1 MLDSLKEEKR
11 TDLLIQIV
19 SQRNRTITEQ
29 LYFAL
34 ESTCKLLGMEIGIIS
49 RIHDQTYSVEH
60 FFPIGIDLS
69 KGQEFDLGDTYCSI
83 TLDSEK
89 PFSVAHM
96 AQSEYNMH
104 PCYNAFHLESYIGVS
119 FDVNG
124 ELYGTINF
132 SSSLPREKGFSAA
145 DLSLITLLGEW
156 VSGLIQRK
164 LIEEELQKEKE
175 QYKLLSTNSAD
186 LVCLHELDGTFTFVS
201 ESSIEMLGFNPEELV
216 GTSPYELIHPQD
228 IERDP
233 ELIFDRVKQGTPI
246 GNTEYRI
253 KRQVGDYIWVN
264 IAAEPIIS
272 ESGKV
277 TGIQTRSR
285 DVSKQKRL
293 EILFNESQEMAHVGG
308 WEYDLK
314 TGKLYWTEEVYRIH
328 DKTVNEE
335 IFVEEGLSYFPGE
348 ARNLIENAIQH
359 TIETGEQYDLELPFI
374 SAKNVSKWVRAIG
387 KVEFADG
394 EAYKLHGTFQ
404 DITERKRD
412 REQIS
417 EQNERLFQEKKTKEK
432 LYSILAH
439 DLKNSLFGLSDFLE
453 ITIFEIVEDV
463 FNKETALERFGLIST
478 STKSSIKLLETIQS
492 WVKIQA
498 GYFTVVP
505 NMFNI
510 ANEVELV
517 IDLFQPGLRKKNINL
532 NKNLSNLSNTDVYG
546 DSEMISTVIRNL
558 VNNAVKYSKKD
569 SEIEINLIKADQAGF
584 LNLVIK
590 DQGIGMSEE
599 ILRSLFDFDNR
610 PQRKGTD
617 DEPGTG
623 LGLML
628 CKELAEQNNVSIFIK
643 SKAGKGTEITLQL
656 PSSSNTKAKTTIECT
671 PDL

>member
-11 TDLLIQIV
+11 TDLLIQVV
-19 SQRNRTITEQ
+19 SQKNRSITEQ

-34 ESTCKLLGMEIGIIS
+34 ESTCKMLGLEIGIIS
-49 RIHDQTYSVEH
+49 RVYDQTYSIEH
-60 FFPIGIDLS
+60 FFPTGIDLY
-69 KGQEFDLGDTYCSI
+69 KGQVFDLGDTYCSI
-83 TLDSEK
+83 TLESEK

-96 AQSEYNMH
+96 AESEYNMH

-132 SSSLPREKGFSAA
+132 SSSQPRENDFSNA

-175 QYKLLSTNSAD
+175 QYKLLSTNSTD
-186 LVCLHELDGTFTFVS
+186 LVCLHELDGTLTFVS
-201 ESSIEMLGFNPEELV
+201 ESSIEMLGFNPDELI
-216 GTSPYELIHPQD
+216 GTSLYKLIHPED
-228 IERDP
+228 VKRDP
-233 ELIFDRVKQGTPI
+233 KLIFDRVKKGTPI

-253 KRQVGDYIWVN
+253 KRKVGDYIWVN
-264 IAAEPIIS
+264 IAADPIIS
-272 ESGKV
+272 ELGKV
-277 TGIQTRSR
+277 TGIRTRSR
-285 DVSKQKRL
+285 DVSEQKRL
-293 EILFNESQEMAHVGG
+293 EILFNESQEMANVGG

-328 DKTVNEE
+328 DKAINEE
-335 IFVEEGLSYFPGE
+335 VFVEEGLSYFPGE
-348 ARNLIENAIQH
+348 ARDLIENAIQH
-359 TIETGEQYDLELPFI
+359 TIETGEQYDLELPFV
-374 SAKNVSKWVRAIG
+374 SAKNVAKWVRAIG
-387 KVEFADG
+387 RAEFADG
-394 EAYKLHGTFQ
+394 IAYKLHGTFQ
-404 DITERKRD
+404 DITERKKD

-453 ITIFEIVEDV
+453 ITIFEIVEDI
-463 FNKETALERFGLIST
+463 FNKETALERFGLISS

-505 NMFNI
+505 NLFNI

-517 IDLFQPGLRKKNINL
+517 IDLFQPGLRKKSINL
-532 NKNLSNLSNTDVYG
+532 NKNLSNLSNADVYG

-558 VNNAVKYSKKD
+558 FNNAVKYSKKN
-569 SEIEINLIKADQAGF
+569 SEIEISLIKTDREGF
-584 LNLVIK
+584 LDLVIK

-617 DEPGTG
+617 NEPGTG

-628 CKELAEQNNVSIFIK
+628 CKELAEQNNVSIIIK

-656 PSSSNTKAKTTIECT
+656 PTSSDTKAKTIIECI
-671 PDL
+671 PEL